1 MTSEARR
8 CAKVI
13 VIVAGIVLDDFN
25 SHSFINFPDPTNIM
39 VLKLPPTLAGTKKLQ
54 MFVLI
59 IKLRWIILI

>member
-25 SHSFINFPDPTNIM
+25 SHSFIDFPDPTNIM
-39 VLKLPPTLAGTKKLQ
+39 VPKVPPTLAGTKNCKCLY
-54 MFVLI
+54 
-59 IKLRWIILI
+59 